1 MTPEG
6 STFPSLLSLS
16 QVSSYPQPLVPWPC
30 LLYPLPSFLLCHL
43 YLLYAFR
50 SPIINLLPNY
60 CFSLKLSTIPFLLNL
75 LKLVTFKLSLWRV

>member
-43 YLLYAFR
+43 YLLYALS

-75 LKLVTFKLSLWRV
+75 LKLVTLKLSLRRV